1 MKRRE
6 YGQGGALSAQIAQQR
21 KRIVAKSFAVSLD
34 SQFKRIEINISTRK
48 RKETGRRASTGSGY
62 NFDSLTHRH

>member
-6 YGQGGALSAQIAQQR
+6 HGQGGVLSAQIAQQR
-21 KRIVAKSFAVSLD
+21 KRIVAKSSAVSLD
-34 SQFKRIEINISTRK
+34 SQFKRIEINISTGK
-48 RKETGRRASTGSGY
+48 RIETGRRASRGSGY